1 MRHLPPKRID
11 RITFAMRCPRC
22 KSSRIQRGYSD
33 ARMPLRVVGLHELLC
48 NKCGLEFKRL
58 DPLRKLKRAPSSE
71 IDTYGDRRRVPR
83 YPAHLPATIHLAEKN
98 YLDPGKVSYSEP
110 SRGHCESISKYGL
123 TLSCVGTRFTEKQL
137 SLVGQLL
144 FVTIDLPNGPI
155 DAVVSI
161 VSHERSGGDQGKRL
175 VGVSVIN
182 MNDSDTARLAAY
194 LDKCAEREQV
204 LALD

>member
-1 MRHLPPKRID
+1 
-11 RITFAMRCPRC
+11 MRCPRC
-22 KSSRIQRGYSD
+22 KSSRIQRGYND
-33 ARMPLRVVGLHELLC
+33 ARIPLRVIGLHGLLC
-48 NKCGLEFKRL
+48 NKCGLEFQGL
-58 DPLRKLKRAPSSE
+58 DPLGRLKRAPRGD
-71 IDTYGDRRRVPR
+71 IDTSSNRRRVPR
-83 YPAHLPATIHLAEKN
+83 YKAHLPATIHLAEKN
-98 YLDPGKVSYSEP
+98 LDRGKVSYSKP

-123 TLSCVGTRFTEKQL
+123 TLSFVGTRFTEEQL

-161 VSHERSGGDQGKRL
+161 VAHERSGGEQRKRL
-175 VGVSVIN
+175 VGVSVVN

-194 LDKCAEREQV
+194 LDKCAEREPL

>member
-1 MRHLPPKRID
+1 MQ
-11 RITFAMRCPRC
+11 CPRC
-22 KSSRIQRGYSD
+22 KSSRIQRGYND
-33 ARMPLRVVGLHELLC
+33 ARIPLRFVGLRELLC
-48 NKCGLEFKRL
+48 NNCGLEFKGL
-58 DPLRKLKRAPSSE
+58 DPFGRLKRAPRRE
-71 IDTYGDRRRVPR
+71 RDTSRNRRRVPR
-83 YPAHLPATIHLAEKN
+83 YRAHLPATIHLAKKN
-98 YLDPGKVSYSEP
+98 LDPSKVSYSEP

-123 TLSCVGTRFTEKQL
+123 TLSFVGTRFTEEQL

-161 VSHERSGGDQGKRL
+161 VAHERSGGEQGKRL
-175 VGVSVIN
+175 VGVSVLN

-194 LDKCAEREQV
+194 LDKCAEREPV